1 MNRTVIWT
9 ALIVWALISFVP
21 ALSLTNLLGMARGG
35 KAGPA
40 GA

>member
-1 MNRTVIWT
+1 MDRRVLWT

-35 KAGPA
+35 KGNPA